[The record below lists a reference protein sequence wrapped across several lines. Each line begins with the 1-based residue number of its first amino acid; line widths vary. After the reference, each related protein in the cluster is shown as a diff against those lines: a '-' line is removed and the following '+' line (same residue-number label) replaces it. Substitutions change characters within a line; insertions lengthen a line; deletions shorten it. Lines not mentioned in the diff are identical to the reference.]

1 MFNREQHRSLYI
13 PQYLI
18 SGIMFVLIAEVPDAP
33 KQPTVKEVYH
43 DSALISWE
51 PPADGGKQITGYIVE
66 RKETKANRYTNTSG
80 SSVVLRVKI
89 FYSSTVISKN
99 LGY

>member
-1 MFNREQHRSLYI
+1 
-13 PQYLI
+13 
-18 SGIMFVLIAEVPDAP
+18 MFVLIAEVPDAP

-51 PPADGGKQITGYIVE
+51 PPADGGKPITGYIVE